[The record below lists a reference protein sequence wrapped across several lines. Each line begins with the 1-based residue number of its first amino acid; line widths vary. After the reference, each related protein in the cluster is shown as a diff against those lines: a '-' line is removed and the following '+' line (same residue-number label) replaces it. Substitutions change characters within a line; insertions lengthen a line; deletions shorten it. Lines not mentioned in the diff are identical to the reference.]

1 MVSSTPSSFFLYAAG
16 SIAYI
21 TAFISGIAFGWTS
34 PEIPQL
40 KNPNTTPLDTVISPS
55 EEGWIGA
62 CLPLAAAVGPIGA
75 GFLADSVGRKWTIL
89 IGNLPFLLAFMVNV
103 VAKSIYLFYFS
114 RLLCGLGV
122 GIIFTVL
129 PIYIAE
135 ISDDAS
141 RGTLG
146 SLLQVFIVI
155 GLLFSYALGPFL
167 SIRTFNIILI
177 IPPTLFMILFSVFIP
192 DSPLFLLQKRRMS
205 EAVQALIKFRGK
217 EELSAQKEAELI
229 NSQLIENLKSKG
241 SFKLIFKSPGLRKA
255 LTISMALVG
264 GQQLSGITVVLF
276 YTQSVFAD
284 AGVPIAPEMC
294 TIIMGI
300 VQIFASPAAPLLVNR
315 CGKRFLLIISGL
327 GMAVAHSILA
337 FFFYLKNVQHA
348 DVSTLGWLPIL
359 SIVVYI
365 ITYCLGFGALPFA
378 VMGEIFPENIKSL
391 ASSVTSSFCWILG
404 FVISNYFGAV
414 TKLIGQSGSF
424 GFFGFCCVM
433 AALYVFKFVPETTG
447 KNVNE
452 IQCLLDGST
461 KKSIE
466 LI

>member
-1 MVSSTPSSFFLYAAG
+1 MVSSKSSRFFLYAAG
-16 SIAYI
+16 STAYL

-40 KNPNTTPLDTVISPS
+40 KDSNATTIDTVINAS

-89 IGNLPFLLAFMVNV
+89 IGNLPFLLAFIVNV
-103 VAKSIYLFYFS
+103 FAKSIYFFYFS

-135 ISDDAS
+135 ISDDTS

-146 SLLQVFIVI
+146 SLLQVFVVI
-155 GLLFSYALGPFL
+155 GLLFSYTLGPFL

-177 IPPTLFMILFSVFIP
+177 FPPTLFMILFSVFIP
-192 DSPLFLLQKRRMS
+192 DSPVFLLQKRRMS
-205 EAVQALIKFRGK
+205 EAVQALVKFRDQ
-217 EELSAQKEAELI
+217 EELPAQKEAELI
-229 NSQLIENLKSKG
+229 NSQLLEDLKSKG

-255 LTISMALVG
+255 LSISLALVA

-300 VQIFASPAAPLLVNR
+300 VQVFASPAAPLLVDR
-315 CGKRFLLIISGL
+315 CGKRCLLIISGV
-327 GMAVAHSILA
+327 GMAVSHFLLA
-337 FFFYLKNVQHA
+337 FFFYLKNVQHT
-348 DVSTLGWLPIL
+348 DVSNLGWVPIV
-359 SIVVYI
+359 SVVVYI

-378 VMGEIFPENIKSL
+378 VMGEIFPGNVKSI
-391 ASSVTSSFCWILG
+391 ASSTTSSFCWILG
-404 FVISNYFGAV
+404 FLISNYFGV
-414 TKLIGQSGSF
+414 VSNLIGQSGSF
-424 GFFGFCCVM
+424 GFFGICCIIS
-433 AALYVFKFVPETTG
+433 ALYVFKFVPETTG